1 VYTHIVSLVF
11 YQIKW
16 SHSPSNASFMVFQTY
31 KTVYTQFHLDMSI
44 CHIVKI
50 NCVALHLIKMKL
62 CLKVV

>member
-1 VYTHIVSLVF
+1 
-11 YQIKW
+11 
-16 SHSPSNASFMVFQTY
+16 MVFQTY